1 VAITATNWT
10 PEMVGELAKHGDIIT
25 TAVPSGPFKASGTS
39 VGTAI
44 RLLQKA
50 SSIAKKGQKARK

>member
-1 VAITATNWT
+1 
-10 PEMVGELAKHGDIIT
+10 MVDELAKHGDIIT
-25 TAVPSGPFKASGTS
+25 IAVPAGPFKASGTS

-44 RLLQKA
+44 RVFQKA